1 MDPAHAR
8 YISKTAET
16 LAVAGRVRVVRNNV
30 FDFLNICTSR
40 FHIVFADPPYDLPG
54 LELLPEKILQ
64 AGILG
69 PKADTPTTDATKPAA
84 GAIEPAAGA
93 IEPAAGAIEPAAG
106 AIEPAAGANCEGL
119 VVLEHPGR
127 FSFTNTPGFL
137 KTRKYGH
144 VHFSFF
150 ALSKTLPTF
159 ALPTK

>member
-8 YISKTAET
+8 YISKTADT

-64 AGILG
+64 ACILG
-69 PKADTPTTDATKPAA
+69 PKADTPTTDATN
-84 GAIEPAAGA
+84 
-93 IEPAAGAIEPAAG
+93 PAAG

-127 FSFTNTPGFL
+127 FSFADTHGFL
-137 KTRKYGH
+137 RTRKCGR